1 MAAVMLFILKQLI
14 AFAVIDANLLIC
26 SIMITAYNFIAS
38 WQLFPEKG
46 NYEYGNRPK
55 SGIYKIEGTDHKK
68 ELRISNNW
76 VRLENQAFGSS
87 YQIIADGEMQH
98 FGDIEFA
105 DQVKVIFTD
114 AICFETLFYKKGE
127 IVLEVLHELLPN
139 GYLSV
144 IQKGFTPENQSYINK
159 EIYYKQMSVL
169 PYSTSVSGAV
179 IKPTEEGVIRHK
191 ALSAMEEQTNMQL
204 DQIRKQIE
212 LLALQAQEIQMRKEL
227 SMIIYNAKLSF
238 APVIGSLY
246 YLYEKNDGTHFVSM
260 VSPKEWGG
268 SGPYKS
274 FIAQVK
280 LLADHTWVEI

>member
-1 MAAVMLFILKQLI
+1 
-14 AFAVIDANLLIC
+14 
-26 SIMITAYNFIAS
+26 MITAYNFISS

-46 NYEYGNRPK
+46 TYELGNRPK
-55 SGIYKIEGTDHKK
+55 SGIYKIEATDSKK
-68 ELRISNNW
+68 EIAICSNW
-76 VRLENQAFGSS
+76 VTLENQAFSTAYKMFADGDLHPFADTD
-87 YQIIADGEMQH
+87 IADE
-98 FGDIEFA
+98 
-105 DQVKVIFTD
+105 VKTVFVD
-114 AICFETLFYKKGE
+114 AICFETCFYKNKE
-127 IVLEVLHELLPN
+127 VILEVVHQLLPN

-144 IQKGFTPENQSYINK
+144 TQKGLTPQQQTYVNT
-159 EIYYKQMSVL
+159 EIYHKQMSVM

-227 SMIIYNAKLSF
+227 SMIIYRAKLSF
-238 APVIGSLY
+238 TPVIGNLY
-246 YLYEKNDGTHFVSM
+246 YLYEKNDDTHFVSM

-268 SGPYKS
+268 SGPFKS

-280 LLADHTWVEI
+280 LLADHTWLEI

>member
-1 MAAVMLFILKQLI
+1 
-14 AFAVIDANLLIC
+14 
-26 SIMITAYNFIAS
+26 MITAYNFISS

-46 NYEYGNRPK
+46 TYELGNRPK
-55 SGIYKIEGTDHKK
+55 SGIYKIEATDSKK
-68 ELRISNNW
+68 EIAISSNW
-76 VRLENQAFGSS
+76 VTLENQAFSTAYKMFADGDLHSFADTD
-87 YQIIADGEMQH
+87 IADE
-98 FGDIEFA
+98 
-105 DQVKVIFTD
+105 VKTVFVD
-114 AICFETLFYKKGE
+114 AICFETYFYKKKE
-127 IVLEVLHELLPN
+127 VILEVVHQLLPN

-144 IQKGFTPENQSYINK
+144 TQKGLTPQQQPYVNT
-159 EIYYKQMSVL
+159 EIYHKQMSVM

-227 SMIIYNAKLSF
+227 SMIIYSAKLSF
-238 APVIGSLY
+238 TPVIGNLY
-246 YLYEKNDGTHFVSM
+246 YLYEKNDDTHFVSM

-268 SGPYKS
+268 SGPFKS

>member
-1 MAAVMLFILKQLI
+1 
-14 AFAVIDANLLIC
+14 
-26 SIMITAYNFIAS
+26 MITAYNFISS

-46 NYEYGNRPK
+46 IYELGNRPK
-55 SGIYKIEGTDHKK
+55 SGIYKIEATDSKK
-68 ELRISNNW
+68 EIAISSNW
-76 VRLENQAFGSS
+76 VTLENQAFSTAYKMFADGDLHSFADTD
-87 YQIIADGEMQH
+87 IADE
-98 FGDIEFA
+98 
-105 DQVKVIFTD
+105 VKTVFVD
-114 AICFETLFYKKGE
+114 AICFETCFYKNKE
-127 IVLEVLHELLPN
+127 VILEVVHQLLPN

-144 IQKGFTPENQSYINK
+144 TQKGLTPQQQTYVNT
-159 EIYYKQMSVL
+159 EIYHKQMSVM

-227 SMIIYNAKLSF
+227 SMIIYSAKLSF
-238 APVIGSLY
+238 TPVIGNLY
-246 YLYEKNDGTHFVSM
+246 YLYEKNDDTHFVSM

-268 SGPYKS
+268 SGPFKS

-280 LLADHTWVEI
+280 LLADHTWLEI